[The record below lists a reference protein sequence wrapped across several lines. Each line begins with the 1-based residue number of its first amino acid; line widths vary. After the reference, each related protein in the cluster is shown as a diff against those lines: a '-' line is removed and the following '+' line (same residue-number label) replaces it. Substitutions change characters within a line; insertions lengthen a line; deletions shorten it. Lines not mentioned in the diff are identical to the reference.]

1 MKGIEGD
8 LGLMSLPD
16 IMQWAELNN
25 KSGTLILERQG
36 IAKRFY
42 FQDGKIIFVSSQKE
56 GERVGDFFARLAN
69 LGAQKVKEMI
79 QESQRL
85 GIPFT
90 GYLLSEKMVG
100 MNRLEEI
107 IQELA
112 ETILVDALSWDSG
125 KFRFTGEIPVAVQN
139 GPVKLSTSL
148 VVFQAI
154 KLFDELRHKKTVPD
168 QKELVRGLAQRIAAG
183 DIELPIIPDI
193 MVKLNRYI
201 QDDDVSVHDI
211 AKLIMSDQILTAK
224 ILKVVN
230 SSFYSPPCKITS
242 LQEAIIYMGFKAI
255 LSIVTACTFSKISPR
270 NAGKVREI
278 LLHSLVCAFIAKKL
292 AVDIRTDPEEA
303 FVCGLL
309 HDIGKTVLLNI
320 LPDYRLSK
328 EMVDALTEECH
339 PHAGLL
345 LATKWKL
352 SDEVR
357 FAARYHHCPE
367 NAPSHKK
374 IVEVISLANRIEN
387 SSGSPEIFPGSFPS
401 IKIEDVNVK
410 GILDDLMNVRE
421 TVKVML

>member
-230 SSFYSPPCKITS
+230 SYFYSPP
-242 LQEAIIYMGFKAI
+242 
-255 LSIVTACTFSKISPR
+255 
-270 NAGKVREI
+270 
-278 LLHSLVCAFIAKKL
+278 
-292 AVDIRTDPEEA
+292 
-303 FVCGLL
+303 
-309 HDIGKTVLLNI
+309 
-320 LPDYRLSK
+320 
-328 EMVDALTEECH
+328 
-339 PHAGLL
+339 
-345 LATKWKL
+345 
-352 SDEVR
+352 
-357 FAARYHHCPE
+357 
-367 NAPSHKK
+367 
-374 IVEVISLANRIEN
+374 
-387 SSGSPEIFPGSFPS
+387 
-401 IKIEDVNVK
+401 
-410 GILDDLMNVRE
+410 
-421 TVKVML
+421 